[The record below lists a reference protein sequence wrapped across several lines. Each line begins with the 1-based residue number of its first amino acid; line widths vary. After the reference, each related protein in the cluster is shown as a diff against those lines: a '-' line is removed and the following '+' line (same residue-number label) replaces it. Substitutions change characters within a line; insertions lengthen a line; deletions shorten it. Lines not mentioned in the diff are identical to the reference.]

1 MSELGFRLDQEFA
14 KLKRRRDELRVQ
26 LDLGKK
32 EVEDKWGS
40 LDDQWGE
47 LESKVKL
54 WARLTRQTAD
64 EVSDAAEEVVEE
76 AREGLETT
84 ADEVADAAK
93 KLVAEV
99 REGFERLKN
108 LL

>member
-1 MSELGFRLDQEFA
+1 LDE
-14 KLKRRRDELRVQ
+14 R
-26 LDLGKK
+26 
-32 EVEDKWGS
+32 
-40 LDDQWGE
+40 WGE
-47 LESKVKL
+47 LETKVKL

-64 EVSDAAEEVVEE
+64 EVSDAAEEVAED
-76 AREGLETT
+76 AREGLEMT

-93 KLVAEV
+93 RLVSEV